1 MRKPRIVSKD
11 RKLAERKF
19 ARDQRMRN
27 LALERLF
34 PETGDRLWAYRESRG
49 MTQKEMAEDVSVSA
63 GCISRIECGYT
74 MGYSKTIA
82 NMCRVLGISADFLF
96 NLSDS
101 EKIHDPVVPT
111 RRKAL

>member
-11 RKLAERKF
+11 KKRELRRQKREI
-19 ARDQRMRN
+19 RMRN

-34 PETGDRLWAYRESRG
+34 PETGDRLWAYRESHG
-49 MTQKEMAEDVSVSA
+49 MTQGEMAEDVGVSA

-82 NMCRVLGISADFLF
+82 NMCKVLGISADFLF